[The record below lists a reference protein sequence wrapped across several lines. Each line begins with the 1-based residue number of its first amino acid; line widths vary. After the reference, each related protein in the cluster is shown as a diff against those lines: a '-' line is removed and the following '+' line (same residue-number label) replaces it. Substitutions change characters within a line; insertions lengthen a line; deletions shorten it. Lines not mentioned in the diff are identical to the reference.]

1 MSAILYHTINILEV
15 NKLIEYE
22 KKFLLTREEYLKLIS
37 SLCGNTTP
45 VIQIN
50 HYYDTDN
57 FELNDKG
64 ITCRIREK
72 NNKFTA
78 TVKTHLPDK
87 SLEQSKIVTDE
98 NDTSLF
104 TEYNV
109 EYQGKLI
116 THRTKLFCGNGYE
129 IVIDRNEYLLTEDYE
144 LEAEYFNGNEDI
156 LTPPLK
162 LIANTLNID
171 LNDFYARST
180 KSKNKSQRFFDR
192 KKELYNFIKP
202 QKTLDTILHLRSSKN
217 MNIDEGNENR
227 FCVTVNE
234 NDGSKTGYYFS
245 APIYNEFSKNIVD
258 NEFTPVEKGFI
269 AAGSN
274 SIIKIFDSIQ
284 LEGNDGFC
292 KIPLDKKV
300 TSSTPTE
307 LSLES
312 DHIILTTNG
321 ILYIAEISN
330 KSNFSFD
337 IIVDNPFLTMRSNNQ
352 CLVLLNDG
360 FIPFLSIS
368 CLGASETYKYNTE
381 PSIIKH
387 QKITDNK
394 YNITISPCDNRNKY
408 IFFEVNLYEHKAV
421 QDTTVESAKRQK
433 NNAYGGIA
441 FIGNSETFGEQWLYS
456 KIDFYTL
463 REISDKKIKKAIWH
477 IPKYNNNFTE
487 IDIFELK
494 SRFCSF
500 GSNWENKNEDS
511 TFLGSAVDN
520 GNYIDIDIT
529 KVLINAQN
537 KESLLSEGII
547 LKPRLNQ
554 NEYTIISTGDNYF
567 RPQLIEVNYI

>member
-22 KKFLLTREEYLKLIS
+22 KKFLLTKEEYLKLIC

-45 VIQIN
+45 VIQTN
-50 HYYDTDN
+50 HYYDTNN

-78 TVKTHLPDK
+78 TIKTHLPGK
-87 SLEQSKIVTDE
+87 NLEQSKTVADAK
-98 NDTSLF
+98 DGSLF
-104 TEYNV
+104 SDYNV
-109 EYQGKLI
+109 KYQGKLI
-116 THRTKLFCGNGYE
+116 THRTKLFCGNGCE
-129 IVIDRNEYLLTEDYE
+129 IVIDHNEYLSIEDYE

-162 LIANTLNID
+162 LIANTLNMD
-171 LNDFYARST
+171 LNNFYARSIG
-180 KSKNKSQRFFDR
+180 SKNKSQRFFER
-192 KKELYNFIKP
+192 KKELYDFTKP
-202 QKTLDTILHLRSSKN
+202 QKKLETILNFRNSNKLD
-217 MNIDEGNENR
+217 IDEENENR

-234 NDGSKTGYYFS
+234 KDGSKTGYYFS
-245 APIYNEFSKNIVD
+245 TPIYNEFSKNIVD
-258 NEFTPVEKGFI
+258 NEFTAVEHGFI
-269 AAGSN
+269 ATGSN

-284 LEGNDGFC
+284 LEGNDG
-292 KIPLDKKV
+292 IAEILLHKKV
-300 TSSTPTE
+300 TSATPTN

-321 ILYIAEISN
+321 ILYVANISN
-330 KSNFSFD
+330 KSDFSFD
-337 IIVDNPFLTMRSNNQ
+337 IIVDNPFLSMRSNNQ
-352 CLVLLNDG
+352 CLVLLKDG

-368 CLGASETYKYNTE
+368 CFGASETYKYNTE
-381 PSIIKH
+381 PAIIKH
-387 QKITDNK
+387 QKITDSK
-394 YNITISPCDNRNKY
+394 YNITISSYDSRNKY
-408 IFFEVNLYEHKAV
+408 LFFEINLYEHKAV
-421 QDTTVESAKRQK
+421 QDTTVESAKPQK

-441 FIGNSETFGEQWLYS
+441 FIGNSEIFGEQWLYS
-456 KIDFYTL
+456 KINYYTL
-463 REISDKKIKKAIWH
+463 REISNKKIKKAIWH

-511 TFLGSAVDN
+511 TFLGLAVDN
-520 GNYIDIDIT
+520 GNYIDVDIT

-537 KESLLSEGII
+537 KGSLLSEGII
-547 LKPRLNQ
+547 LKPKRNQ

>member
-171 LNDFYARST
+171 LNDFYARSIE
-180 KSKNKSQRFFDR
+180 SKNKSQRFFNR
-192 KKELYNFIKP
+192 KKELYDFIKP
-202 QKTLDTILHLRSSKN
+202 QKKLETILHFRNSSKLD
-217 MNIDEGNENR
+217 IDEENENR

-234 NDGSKTGYYFS
+234 KDGSKTGYYFS
-245 APIYNEFSKNIVD
+245 TPIYNEFSRKIVD
-258 NEFTPVEKGFI
+258 NEFTAVKDGFI
-269 AAGSN
+269 AEGSN
-274 SIIKIFDSIQ
+274 SMIKIFDNIRLEKHDKFCEIQ
-284 LEGNDGFC
+284 
-292 KIPLDKKV
+292 LDKKV
-300 TSSTPTE
+300 TCITPTE
-307 LSLES
+307 LSIEN
-312 DHIILTTNG
+312 DRIFLTTNG
-321 ILYIAEISN
+321 FLYIADISN
-330 KSNFSFD
+330 KNNFTFD
-337 IIVDNPFLTMRSNNQ
+337 IITNNSYLTPRFNNQ
-352 CLVLLNDG
+352 CLILLEDK
-360 FIPFLSIS
+360 FTPFVSIT
-368 CLGASETYKYNTE
+368 CLGSSQMPNRDIEPAYIEYTKTTDTSYSVRSTPYN
-381 PSIIKH
+381 KH
-387 QKITDNK
+387 NK
-394 YNITISPCDNRNKY
+394 YL
-408 IFFEVNLYEHKAV
+408 FFEINIYERKLV
-421 QDTTVESAKRQK
+421 QDTTVESSNSKK
-433 NNAYGGIA
+433 NNAYGDVA
-441 FIGNSETFGEQWLYS
+441 FIGTSAAYGEQWLYS
-456 KIDFYTL
+456 KLDYYNL
-463 REISDKKIKKAIWH
+463 RETVSKHIKKAIWH
-477 IPKYNNNFTE
+477 LPKYNHNFS
-487 IDIFELK
+487 DISVWSLK
-494 SRFCSF
+494 TRFCSF
-500 GSNWENKNEDS
+500 GSNWDNKIDTSN
-511 TFLGSAVDN
+511 FIGFAVDR
-520 GNYIDIDIT
+520 GDYIDVDIT
-529 KVLINAQN
+529 EVLLNAQN
-537 KESLLSEGII
+537 YDSMYSEGII
-547 LKPRLNQ
+547 LKPRLKK
-554 NEYTIISTGDNYF
+554 EGYTAISTGDNYF
-567 RPQLIEVNYI
+567 KPQIIEINYV

>member
-1 MSAILYHTINILEV
+1 MSAILYHTINIPEV

-22 KKFLLTREEYLKLIS
+22 KKFMLTKEEYSKLIS
-37 SLCGNTTP
+37 SLCGNTIP
-45 VIQIN
+45 VIQTN

-78 TVKTHLPDK
+78 TIKTHLLDK
-87 SLEQSKIVTDE
+87 SLEQSKTVANEKDG
-98 NDTSLF
+98 SLF
-104 TEYNV
+104 SDYNV
-109 EYQGKLI
+109 KYQGKLI
-116 THRTKLFCGNGYE
+116 THRTKLFCGNEYE
-129 IVIDRNEYLLTEDYE
+129 IVIDRNEYLSTEDYE
-144 LEAEYFNGNEDI
+144 LEAEYTNVNEDV

-171 LNDFYARST
+171 LNDFYTRST
-180 KSKNKSQRFFDR
+180 KSKNKSQRFFER
-192 KKELYNFIKP
+192 KKELYDFTKP
-202 QKTLDTILHLRSSKN
+202 QKKLETILHFRSSNKLD
-217 MNIDEGNENR
+217 IDEKTENR
-227 FCVTVNE
+227 FCITVNE
-234 NDGSKTGYYFS
+234 KDGSKTGYYFS
-245 APIYNEFSKNIVD
+245 TPIYNEFSKNIVD
-258 NEFTPVEKGFI
+258 NEFTAVEYGFI

-321 ILYIAEISN
+321 ILYIADISN

-368 CLGASETYKYNTE
+368 CLGASETYKYNTA
-381 PSIIKH
+381 PSIIKY

-394 YNITISPCDNRNKY
+394 YNITISPYNNRNKY

-463 REISDKKIKKAIWH
+463 REISNKKIKKAIWH

-511 TFLGSAVDN
+511 TFLGSAIDN

-537 KESLLSEGII
+537 KGSLLSEGII
-547 LKPRLNQ
+547 LKPRQNQ
-554 NEYTIISTGDNYF
+554 NEYTIISTGDNYY